1 MNEVQHGCLCS
12 EIHVHVAVPD
22 SCLLF
27 HVVPTAPNLLR
38 VIASGPGDLTV
49 TWEEPSSTNGEIINY
64 NISVNVR
71 AMVIESSGMGTE
83 FVVTGLEPFT
93 DYSVRVQA
101 CTSEGCGPFS
111 NEIMNAT
118 LQEGEI
124 CIYNTAMLRVM
135 IAYVMIIHVYTCT
148 YHMCF

>member
-1 MNEVQHGCLCS
+1 MAACGS
-12 EIHVHVAVPD
+12 EIVVPN
-22 SCLLF
+22 SCLLSCL
-27 HVVPTAPNLLR
+27 VPTTPNLLS

-49 TWEEPSSTNGEIINY
+49 TWEEPTSPNGEIINY
-64 NISVNVR
+64 NININDG
-71 AMVIESSGMGTE
+71 AMVIESSGIGIE

-111 NEIMNAT
+111 NEIMNTT

-124 CIYNTAMLRVM
+124 CT
-135 IAYVMIIHVYTCT
+135 
-148 YHMCF
+148 

>member
-1 MNEVQHGCLCS
+1 MKFSMAACGS
-12 EIHVHVAVPD
+12 EIAIPNFCLM
-22 SCLLF
+22 SCV
-27 HVVPTAPNLLR
+27 HVVPTAPNLLS

-64 NISVNVR
+64 NISVIGG

-83 FVVTGLEPFT
+83 FVVTGLEAFT
-93 DYSVRVQA
+93 DYSVTVQA

-124 CIYNTAMLRVM
+124 CIYNEHTAMLRVM
-135 IAYVMIIHVYTCT
+135 IAYVMIIHVRTACAFR
-148 YHMCF
+148 H

>member
-1 MNEVQHGCLCS
+1 MAACGS
-12 EIHVHVAVPD
+12 EIHVAVPT

-38 VIASGPGDLTV
+38 VIASGPGELTV
-49 TWEEPSSTNGEIINY
+49 TWAEPTSTNGEIINY
-64 NISVNVR
+64 NISVNVG
-71 AMVIESSGMGTE
+71 AVVIESSGMGTE
-83 FVVTGLEPFT
+83 FVVTGLEAFT
-93 DYSVRVQA
+93 NYSVRVQA

-124 CIYNTAMLRVM
+124 CTCTCIYNEHTAMLRVM
-135 IAYVMIIHVYTCT
+135 IAYVMIIHVRTSCAS
-148 YHMCF
+148 